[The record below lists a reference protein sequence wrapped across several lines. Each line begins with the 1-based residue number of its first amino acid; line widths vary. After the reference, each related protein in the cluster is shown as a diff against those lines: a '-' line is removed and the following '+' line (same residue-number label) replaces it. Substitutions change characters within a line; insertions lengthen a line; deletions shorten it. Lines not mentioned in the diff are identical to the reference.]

1 MKIRTLAAMAVLALG
16 CSVAQ
21 AQVQKLKFASF
32 EAPQAIASQIF
43 TKWIAGVNKDGA
55 GVVEIE
61 YFAGGALGRDPRAQ
75 LELLENGVADIA
87 WMFPFFAPGRFAD
100 SVISNMP
107 LTVHNVREGS
117 YAVWALHQ
125 RGLLRGFENLVP
137 MGIMTGPSMVLF
149 STKPIQ
155 NLDSLAGRKSAASS
169 PLQQKILGKLGA
181 APVSG
186 FNFSTSAEALQRGSL
201 DVDLTNFSAS
211 KSFKQFDVAK
221 HVMILPIGP
230 SMVSVVMS
238 KASYDKLSPAAKAVI
253 DKHRGEPLV
262 KIWSDMISAREEEV
276 RAEWRA
282 DATRTYTELSAADRA
297 KAESLLNPVSEE
309 WSKGHPN
316 GELLLRTLREEVAK
330 VRGR

>member
-1 MKIRTLAAMAVLALG
+1 M
-16 CSVAQ
+16 
-21 AQVQKLKFASF
+21 
-32 EAPQAIASQIF
+32 
-43 TKWIAGVNKDGA
+43 
-55 GVVEIE
+55 
-61 YFAGGALGRDPRAQ
+61 
-75 LELLENGVADIA
+75 
-87 WMFPFFAPGRFAD
+87 
-100 SVISNMP
+100 
-107 LTVHNVREGS
+107 
-117 YAVWALHQ
+117 
-125 RGLLRGFENLVP
+125 
-137 MGIMTGPSMVLF
+137 
-149 STKPIQ
+149 
-155 NLDSLAGRKSAASS
+155 
-169 PLQQKILGKLGA
+169 QQKILGKLGA

-262 KIWSDMISAREEEV
+262 KIWSDTISAREEEV

-309 WSKGHPN
+309 WSKSHPN
-316 GELLLRTLREEVAK
+316 GELLLKTLREEVAK